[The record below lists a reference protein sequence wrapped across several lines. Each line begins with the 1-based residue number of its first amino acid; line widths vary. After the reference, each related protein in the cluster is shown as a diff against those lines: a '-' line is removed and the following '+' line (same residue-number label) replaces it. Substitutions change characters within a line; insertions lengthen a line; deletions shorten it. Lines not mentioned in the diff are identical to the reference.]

1 MKIRTR
7 LSLIFSFIT
16 SSVFIVFG
24 FTVYLFSENHRS
36 EDFQDHLEKRVIVTE
51 KIFLEKESF
60 SATELEKIEEQ
71 FLHKLPEETEEVVE
85 LKEGKELKFKY
96 PYPED
101 FIENYETTNVLKY
114 DFKNR
119 EGRCRIFDVKGRKY
133 LIIVTAKDLVGL
145 KNLIF
150 LKQLI
155 LLLVSIGIPLIFL
168 VSFIYTKR
176 ELLPLFKKIEKA
188 NRIGAYNLHERLSV
202 FNPNDEIGQ
211 MATAFNGL
219 LDRLEAA
226 FEAQKSFISNAA
238 HEIKNP
244 LTSIMGEAEVVLNME
259 RRREDYVQSLKIV
272 LLESERLDN
281 TVNNLLQL
289 SKVLT
294 QDEDIRYDKLNLKDF
309 VFDVKN
315 SFDFINSDNNI
326 IIDNSNND
334 LIILGNKSLLKT
346 VLINLF
352 DNACKFSNNHLVKV
366 SLTEEREMN
375 ILHIQ
380 DKGIGISNEDLDK
393 INIPFYRG
401 ENALSINGSGIGF
414 SLISI
419 IIKLHSGKIKID
431 SEIGVGTKIKIYF
444 KKELF

>member
-36 EDFQDHLEKRVIVTE
+36 EDFQDHLEKRVVVTE

-60 SATELEKIEEQ
+60 SSTELEKIEEQ

-96 PYPED
+96 SYPED

-150 LKQLI
+150 LKQVI

-259 RRREDYVQSLKIV
+259 RRREDYVQSLKII

-326 IIDNSNND
+326 IIENSNND

-375 ILHIQ
+375 VLHIQ
-380 DKGIGISNEDLDK
+380 DKGIGIPNEDLDK